1 LENKGRYC
9 GIYNYKKLNNM
20 EKLIEKYQE
29 ARNHANEL
37 YEEIL
42 ETSDGFLYVTCLRC
56 YGSLSWQT
64 HNNEFSVQD
73 LCNDYY
79 GDNGI
84 VDVYTNNPNHNISS
98 YGDVTVMT
106 EEEMVNMSKDNISMS
121 NAICNWITRT
131 L

>member
-1 LENKGRYC
+1 MKE
-9 GIYNYKKLNNM
+9 
-20 EKLIEKYQE
+20 LIEKYQE

-121 NAICNWITRT
+121 NAICNWMTRS